1 MKWFQ
6 SFKISFLKASWVLIV
21 QLILIVGIESYFYIY
36 NPENSEKET
45 LISQSLS
52 KAENQYKKTYQQL
65 ISETTY
71 HANRLKELSIDG
83 RIAYSLASI
92 DFDFI
97 LLDGKELI
105 NWSFNSPAIF
115 HNSILKKTD
124 CYLISQNNKEYL
136 AFTVALSPASS
147 FTGLKL
153 LRNNESKPIA
163 NNSLFVITNDWVST
177 LDFPLQF
184 RIKFDSTQSKTK
196 SIELKDKSGNT
207 LAFLVAYYDSYSLLQ
222 YQWNSFKERLRSGY
236 ILVFVIIS
244 LAYFLVIT
252 KQWPLAQRFTF
263 RLVLVIIFWILIANS
278 DIEYHL
284 TDLFIQLG
292 FNLKRT
298 LSITLIRL
306 NLHTLF
312 FIFLSYETIR
322 SVRSQKRFYAITW
335 YPRTIVFS
343 FIAGILSYFILTS
356 IPSSYYHLIS
366 IDAINLLDPNLF
378 PPLESLHF
386 ILGLSCA
393 FGFSLLLTIFGNS
406 FLLNSEQDQKSW
418 VYPFHFLGFI
428 LSHSVLFLFNLGYSK
443 ELRPFFLILA
453 LYFGLIILSN
463 YLQQHPN
470 FIRKFSVLRQL
481 LLGSFLIS
489 LLLYPTLQL
498 RHQAFQEKELNER
511 AFSLVDDFLEYKT
524 LNKSQSNNRLFD
536 HDQGI
541 WPGTMYIAAYDSNK
555 TLIASWNRQLLP
567 FAEHSKISL
576 SANLI
581 NKVRN
586 GETIQERIY
595 SDNQL
600 FIDHYLY
607 APKSKLFIRGIIP
620 IVPFQSHVFSLFRFF
635 YCTLFIFV
643 GLFILRASLS
653 TKPFL
658 FFDARENL
666 QSRILDTYLIA
677 SLIFL
682 IVLVGTT
689 GFIVSNE
696 EVELHKA
703 TLKSKKEQIIK
714 SINDDLNGNIDL
726 PFIRFLAERFEV
738 SVDLFSGNRWVMGA
752 SFQNVSVTDPL
763 LALDKDVFNGI
774 YYENSLEVE
783 KWYESG
789 NERIGSS
796 YFEIPSTLPSN
807 ALLKISLR
815 STVSGNN
822 EQLLKSVSYLIAV
835 YVFVFGFFIILAYFI
850 SKYLAEPLLRLLQGL
865 RRISSGRLDTIV
877 PVTTQDEIGELA
889 NAYNFMIFRLKDLQK
904 ELAEVE
910 RQAAWSEMARQVAH
924 EIKNPLTPM
933 KLTLQHLQ
941 RLVLLNDGNESNLKA
956 DFERISKGLIQQI
969 DSLSNIASDFSKFA
983 RPITDELVPLN
994 VNQLLSEIDELYQ
1007 HDQHIKINLDLSDEA
1022 LLILGVADDLKRV
1035 FINLVKNA
1043 IEAMPEGGILMLR
1056 TYRFKHDVYI
1066 EFADTGV
1073 GIPVKLQAQ
1082 VFKPNFSTKTSGTG
1096 IGLAISKKVIDAHKG
1111 HIQFASVPGSG
1122 TTFTLWFSEYANQ
1135 T

>member
-1 MKWFQ
+1 MKWIQGFRV
-6 SFKISFLKASWVLIV
+6 SFLKASWILII
-21 QLILIVGIESYFYIY
+21 QLILILCIETYFYIN
-36 NPENSEKET
+36 NPENSEKDV

-52 KAENQYKKTYQQL
+52 KAESNYEKTYQQL

-71 HANRLKELSIDG
+71 HANRLKELGVDN
-83 RIAYSLASI
+83 RISYSLASTE
-92 DFDFI
+92 FDFI
-97 LLDGKELI
+97 LIDGRELI
-105 NWSFNSPAIF
+105 NWSFKAPAISY
-115 HNSILKKTD
+115 NSIHKKND
-124 CYLISQNNKEYL
+124 CYLINQNNKEYL
-136 AFTVALSPASS
+136 AFTVTLSSQSS
-147 FTGLKL
+147 FTGLEL
-153 LRNNESKPIA
+153 LRNNESKPLA
-163 NNSLFVITNDWVST
+163 NNSLFVITNEWVNS

-184 RIKFDSTQSKTK
+184 RTQYDSTQINTK
-196 SIELKDKSGNT
+196 AIVLRDKSDSP
-207 LAFLVAYYDSYSLLQ
+207 LAYLVAYSDSYSLLQ
-222 YQWNSFKERLRSGY
+222 YQWNSFKERFRSGY
-236 ILVFVIIS
+236 ILIFVIIS
-244 LAYFLVIT
+244 LAFFLVIT

-263 RLVLVIIFWILIANS
+263 RSVLFIIFWILIANS

-284 TDLFIQLG
+284 TDLFIQMG

-298 LSITLIRL
+298 LSIILVRL

-322 SVRSQKRFYAITW
+322 SIRLQKRFYAVTW

-343 FIAGILSYFILTS
+343 LIAGILSYFILTS
-356 IPSSYYHLIS
+356 IPSSYYHLVS

-378 PPLESLHF
+378 PPIETLLF
-386 ILGLSCA
+386 ILGLTCA

-428 LSHSVLFLFNLGYSK
+428 VSHYALIGFNLGYAK
-443 ELRPFFLILA
+443 ELQPFFLIIA
-453 LYFGLIILSN
+453 LYVGVLILSN
-463 YLQQHPN
+463 YLQLHPN
-470 FIRKFSVLRQL
+470 LIRKFSVLRQL
-481 LLGSFLIS
+481 LVGSFLIS

-498 RHQAFQEKELNER
+498 RHQALQEKELNER

-524 LNKSQSNNRLFD
+524 LTKSTKNNRLFE

-555 TLIASWNRQLLP
+555 TLIASWNRALLP
-567 FAEHSKISL
+567 FAEKSKINL
-576 SANLI
+576 SHNSI
-581 NKVRN
+581 EKIRH
-586 GETIQERIY
+586 GETLQERIY
-595 SDNQL
+595 ADNQL

-607 APKSKLFIRGIIP
+607 APKSGLFIRGIIP
-620 IVPFQSHVFSLFRFF
+620 IIPFQSHVFSLFRFF

-703 TLKSKKEQIIK
+703 TLKTKKEQIIK

-738 SVDLFSGNRWVMGA
+738 SLDLFSGNRWVMGA
-752 SFQNVSVTDPL
+752 SYLNIPVTDPM

-796 YFEIPSTLPSN
+796 YFEIPSTLPAN

-835 YVFVFGFFIILAYFI
+835 YVFVFGFFIVLAYFI

-941 RLVLLNDGNESNLKA
+941 RLVLLHDGNESNLKE

-994 VNQLLSEIDELYQ
+994 INQLLTEIDELYQ
-1007 HDQHIKINLDLSDEA
+1007 HDQHIKINLDLSENT
-1022 LLILGVADDLKRV
+1022 LMILGVADDLKRV

-1056 TYRFKHDVYI
+1056 TYRFKTDVYI
-1066 EFADTGV
+1066 EFADTGI
-1073 GIPVKLQAQ
+1073 GIPVNLQSQ

-1122 TTFTLWFSEYANQ
+1122 TTFTLWFSEYTNQ
-1135 T
+1135 A